1 MRLIYIYIRETI
13 RAITSKYWSFFGSVL
28 TVFLAALL
36 AGSFALI
43 IKNTGLAVEKLK
55 AQASIEVYLKADIDS
70 LTQDYLQG
78 KLVANKAILGFKYI
92 SKDMALIRLKDT
104 FGADM
109 LSGIVGN
116 PLPASY
122 ELTLEPLVYDGNF
135 YQRLVD
141 SLKVLPGVDDVGY
154 VPQAVSKLKSVFT
167 IVTVLGFLI
176 GILVILACGFII
188 GNTIGVSVA
197 NRHLTF
203 YVMRLVGAANSF
215 VRFPYLFM
223 GLLIGLIGTVLS
235 ILVLQIGA
243 NSFSGSI
250 IPVVFL
256 NSNEIWSFIIAGGVI
271 GLMGSHLALQRY
283 VDL

>member
-1 MRLIYIYIRETI
+1 MRFIYFYLRETV
-13 RAITSKYWSFFGSVL
+13 RAITSKYWSFIGSVL

-70 LTQDYLQG
+70 LTQEYLHG
-78 KLVANKAILGFKYI
+78 KLVANKAILNARYI
-92 SKDMALIRLKDT
+92 SKDMALIRLKET
-104 FGADM
+104 FGPDM

-122 ELTLEPLVYDGNF
+122 ELTLEPLVYDGDY

-141 SLKVLPGVDDVGY
+141 SIKVLPGVDDVGY
-154 VPQAVSKLKSVFT
+154 VPAAVSKLKSLFT
-167 IVTVLGFLI
+167 IVTVLGLLI

-203 YVMRLVGAANSF
+203 YVMRLVGASNSF
-215 VRFPYLFM
+215 VRIPYLLM
-223 GLLIGLIGTVLS
+223 GLSIGLIGTVLS
-235 ILVLQIGA
+235 MLVLQIGA
-243 NSFSGSI
+243 NSFSGTI
-250 IPVVFL
+250 IPIVSLDATEV
-256 NSNEIWSFIIAGGVI
+256 WSFIIAGGAI
-271 GLMGSHLALQRY
+271 GLMGSHLALHRY
-283 VDL
+283 IDL

>member
-1 MRLIYIYIRETI
+1 MRFIYFYIRETA
-13 RAITSKYWSFFGSVL
+13 RAITSKYWSFIGSVL

-70 LTQDYLQG
+70 LTQDYLHG
-78 KLVANKAILGFKYI
+78 KLVSNKAILGVKYI
-92 SKDMALIRLKDT
+92 SKDMAITRLKET
-104 FGADM
+104 FGPDM

-122 ELTLEPLVYDGNF
+122 ELTLEPLVYDGNY
-135 YQRLVD
+135 YQQLVD
-141 SLKVLPGVDDVGY
+141 SIRVLPGVDDVGY
-154 VPQAVSKLKSVFT
+154 VPAAVAKLKSVFT
-167 IVTVLGFLI
+167 IVTVLGFFI

-203 YVMRLVGAANSF
+203 YVMRLVGASNSF
-215 VRFPYLFM
+215 VRIPYLLM
-223 GLLIGLIGTVLS
+223 GLFIGLIGTVLS
-235 ILVLQIGA
+235 MLVLQIGA
-243 NSFSGSI
+243 NSFAGTI
-250 IPVVFL
+250 IPIVSLDATEV
-256 NSNEIWSFIIAGGVI
+256 WSFIIGGGTI
-271 GLMGSHLALQRY
+271 GLMGSHLALHRY